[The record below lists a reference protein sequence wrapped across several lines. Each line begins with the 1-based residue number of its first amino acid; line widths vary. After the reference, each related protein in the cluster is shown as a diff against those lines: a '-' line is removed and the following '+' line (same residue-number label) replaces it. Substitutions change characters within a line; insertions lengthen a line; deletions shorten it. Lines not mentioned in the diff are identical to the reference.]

1 MALVIEDGSGVTDAN
16 SYASVTDAR
25 AYALARGLEL
35 PVDDADVEIL
45 LTNAVDLIE
54 SLRSR
59 FKGQKTDNAQAMQWP
74 RKCVYIDDN
83 CEPFPDNAIPVEL
96 VKAQCQFAFDSSVT
110 ELQPTGDGRQTI
122 SEKVDVLEVHYSD
135 QDGSVVQPVFTKA
148 YAILQPLLKFA
159 SALTSVRI

>member
-1 MALVIEDGSGVTDAN
+1 MALIVEDGSGVTGAN
-16 SYASVTDAR
+16 TYASVDDAR
-25 AYALARGLEL
+25 AYAVARGLAL
-35 PVDDADVEIL
+35 STTDSDVEIL
-45 LTNAVDLIE
+45 LTNAADLIE

-74 RKCVYIDDN
+74 RKCVYIDDA
-83 CEPFPDNAIPVEL
+83 CDPFPDNAIPAEL
-96 VKAQCQFAFDSSVT
+96 VKAQCQFAFDASLT
-110 ELQPTGDGRQTI
+110 DLQPTGDGRQTI

-135 QDGSVVQPVFTKA
+135 QGGSVVQPVFTKA